1 MPVVTCLKR
10 GCNAPAVE
18 GGNYCATHRPA
29 AGVSSKRAVKKKA
42 VKRKR
47 AKRKTTKRKPAKRKS
62 AKRKAKT
69 KRSKR

>member
-10 GCNAPAVE
+10 GCPKPAVD
-18 GGNYCATHRPA
+18 GGNYCVAHRPA

-62 AKRKAKT
+62 AKRKSKPR
-69 KRSKR
+69 RSKR